1 MSVLTMIIGCI
12 VHLVPMILWVV
23 IGIHAE
29 MGAIYYIV
37 LGAFSIIDVIHTAG
51 IANERIKHIVHHQEV
66 LK

>member
-12 VHLVPMILWVV
+12 VHIVPMILWVV

-37 LGAFSIIDVIHTAG
+37 LGAFSIIDVINALTVAKENIRHM
-51 IANERIKHIVHHQEV
+51 RHHQEV

>member
-12 VHLVPMILWVV
+12 VQLVPMILWIV

-29 MGAIYYIV
+29 MGAAYYIV
-37 LGAFSIIDVIHTAG
+37 LGIFSLIDVIHTAS
-51 IANERIKHIVHHQEV
+51 IAKERIKHIVHHQEV